1 MKKRIAL
8 LVVLVACFGNLLA
21 QEASPCVLK
30 NTAFKAGEKLEYS
43 AYFRWGVLQLS
54 SFSIKSEVKRE
65 RYQGESVFA
74 ITAIGVTAGNMDRF
88 FTIRDTMHA
97 KLGVNDLRPV
107 YFKEWVREEKYR
119 AEREY
124 WYTNTDTTTT
134 IQWNYT
140 DNKKKDKLG
149 ITTLTDCAVDAVS
162 IIYRLRN
169 YDVISQ
175 VPKPN
180 QVFPIDYFSD
190 GKSSP
195 LQMRFEKR
203 EIVTLKNGDRYDCLK
218 FELEVA
224 EGTLFKNNERVYIW
238 ITNDKNRLIAYV
250 EAKLKIGYVKM
261 DLVNVEHHR
270 HPLTAKLKPMK

>member
-1 MKKRIAL
+1 MHMRKGILILFIL
-8 LVVLVACFGNLLA
+8 LSWIRLSA
-21 QEASPCVLK
+21 QEQLSCALK

-43 AYFRWGVLQLS
+43 AYFRWGILQLS

-65 RYQGESVFA
+65 RFQGENVFA
-74 ITAIGVTAGNMDRF
+74 ITATGVTAGNMDKF
-88 FTIRDTMHA
+88 FTIRDTLHT
-97 KLGVNDLRPV
+97 KLRMSDLQPLYFNEIVN
-107 YFKEWVREEKYR
+107 EERYKAY
-119 AEREY
+119 REY
-124 WYTNTDTTTT
+124 QYSYADSIKIDWKF
-134 IQWNYT
+134 T
-140 DNKKKDKLG
+140 DNKQKNNSGTSSL
-149 ITTLTDCAVDAVS
+149 IECAYDAIS

-169 YDVISQ
+169 YDFNAETL
-175 VPKPN
+175 KPN
-180 QVFPIDYFSD
+180 QTFRIDYFSD

-195 LQMRFEKR
+195 LQMRFEKK

-270 HPLTAKLKPMK
+270 HPLAAKLKPVK